1 MDRMLKILGFTPF
14 LLIVFL
20 NAFVDLG
27 HKILIQNSVFK
38 IYDGQAQIVLTAVV
52 NALILIPFILL
63 FSPAGYLSDRF
74 HKTAIIKKASA
85 AAIGLTLLITLSY
98 YLGWFEA
105 AFAMTFLL
113 AVQSAIYSPAK
124 YSFIKLLAGTENLAK
139 ANAFVQATTIVA
151 ILLGVFAFSL
161 LFEQQLAGQFYTDP
175 SQLLQTIAP
184 VGWLLVICSIME
196 WLLAQRL
203 PNLQVPSSELSN
215 SEPNKQQKASDQPS
229 FEWQQ
234 YARGEYLQA
243 NIKKLVANRS
253 IWLSIVGLSTYW
265 GISQVVLAAF
275 PAFAKETMGLTN
287 TVMIQGMLASS
298 GIGVV
303 IGSLLAGKASKHYIE
318 TGLIP
323 VASLGIVMALAALPH
338 LTALWLLTVD
348 FLCLG
353 FFGGLFLVPLNALIQ
368 YHAKDEEL
376 GTILAG
382 NNWVQNIVMLSFL
395 GLTVLFAVS
404 GVGSKG
410 LFYILTIVAIIG
422 TAYTL
427 YYLPQSFT
435 RYVAGWV
442 FATKYRIDVMGF
454 KNIPAQGGVLLL
466 GNHIS
471 WLDWAMVQI
480 ACPRPVKFVMLRDIY
495 QRWYLKWFLDFF
507 GVIPISGG
515 NSRESLAQI
524 NERLQ
529 AGQVVCL
536 FPEGAISRNGQLGE
550 FKTGYER
557 TVEGVDGKI
566 VPFYLRGLWG
576 SQFSLSTGDIRES
589 RKSGLRRDVIVAF
602 GKPLP
607 MTIKPPEL
615 KRKVFDLSISA
626 WDQHTQ
632 TLDTLPLAWMRTA
645 KQHGGK
651 LCMVDGKDGSPLNG
665 YKAMTGAITLSRQI
679 KTQSSEQNIGLLL
692 PASCGGILANMAVLL
707 AGKTVVNLNF
717 TASIPALKSA
727 IAKGEIHSIYTS
739 RRFINKLSK
748 RGFEFETLTNGTD
761 RGKTLAVFYL
771 EDMVTQIHKLTQLT
785 WMMATIVLPAS
796 LLNWLCGN
804 RAQLQDPAA
813 ILFSSGS
820 EGEPKGVVLSHQNI
834 MSNIRQVSD
843 VLDTQASDTIM
854 ATLPLFHAFGLTVTG
869 LMPMIE
875 GVPVVFHPDPTDT
888 LVIAKAIAKYDAT
901 VFCGTSTFLRLFTRN
916 DRIHPLMLDSL
927 RIIVSGAERL
937 NPEVRD
943 AFKLKFN
950 RSIYEGYG
958 TTETTPVA
966 SVNIPDRI
974 DPRSWKVQEGTRHGT
989 VGLPLPG
996 GSFQIVDPETL
1007 QPLPTGE
1014 DGLILFGG
1022 TQIMLGYLNDPDKT
1036 GDVIVELDNQRW
1048 YKTGDKGHLDKDGF
1062 LTIVDRYSRFAKIGG
1077 EMISL
1082 GAIETELGKVLPAEM
1097 EVLTTA
1103 IPDGKKGEKVVLL
1116 VASEMNDDE
1125 LTTMINKAE
1134 LNPLM
1139 KPSAVVPVE
1148 AIPKLGS
1155 GKNDFSQAKKIALEA
1170 CH

>member
-14 LLIVFL
+14 LLIIFI

-27 HKILIQNSVFK
+27 HKILIQNTVFK
-38 IYDGQAQIVLTAVV
+38 IYDGQTQIILTAVV

-74 HKTAIIKKASA
+74 PKVSIIKNASA

-113 AVQSAIYSPAK
+113 AIQSAVYSPAK
-124 YSFIKLLAGTENLAK
+124 YSFIKLLAGTDNLAK
-139 ANAFVQATTIVA
+139 ANGLVQATTIVA
-151 ILLGVFAFSL
+151 ILLGVFTFSWF
-161 LFEQQLAGQFYTDP
+161 FEQRLANQLYTDQ
-175 SQLLQTIAP
+175 SQLIQIIAP
-184 VGWLLVICSIME
+184 VGWLLVICSTIE

-203 PNLQVPSSELSN
+203 PNLGKPSEQKPFEL
-215 SEPNKQQKASDQPS
+215 K
-229 FEWQQ
+229 Q
-234 YARGEYLQA
+234 YAKGKYLRGNLQ
-243 NIKKLVANRS
+243 KLRANRA

-275 PAFAKETMGLTN
+275 PAFAKEVLNLTN
-287 TVMIQGMLASS
+287 TVVIQGILATS

-303 IGSLLAGKASKHYIE
+303 VGSLLAGRVSKHYIE

-323 VASLGIVMALAALPH
+323 LASIGIVISLVMLPQ
-338 LTALWLLTVD
+338 LTSTSMLIVD
-348 FLCLG
+348 FLCIG

-368 YHAKDEEL
+368 YHAKNHEL

-395 GLTVLFAVS
+395 TMTVLFAVS
-404 GVGSKG
+404 GMGSKG
-410 LFYILTIVAIIG
+410 LFYVLTLVAIVG
-422 TAYTL
+422 TTYTL
-427 YYLPQSFT
+427 YFLPQSFA
-435 RYVAGWV
+435 RYIAGWV
-442 FATKYRIDVMGF
+442 FATKYRIEVMGF

-480 ACPRPVKFVMLRDIY
+480 ACPRPVKFVMLREIY

-507 GVIPISGG
+507 GVIPISSG
-515 NSRESLAQI
+515 NSRESLSKI
-524 NERLQ
+524 NELLK

-557 TVEGVDGKI
+557 TVEGVEGKI

-576 SQFSLSTGDIRES
+576 SQFSLSTGNIRES

-607 MTIKPPEL
+607 MTTKASDL
-615 KRKVFDLSISA
+615 KRQVFDLSIST
-626 WDQHTQ
+626 WDQHTY
-632 TLDTLPLAWMRTA
+632 TLDTLPLAWIRTV
-645 KQHGGK
+645 KKKGSNF
-651 LCMVDGKDGSPLNG
+651 CMVDGKGGEPLSG
-665 YKAMTGAITLSRQI
+665 YKALAGALTFSQQI
-679 KTQSSEQNIGLLL
+679 KHNSSEKNIGLLL
-692 PASCGGILANMAVLL
+692 PASCGGILANMAALL

-717 TASIPALKSA
+717 SASIQALKSA
-727 IAKGEIHSIYTS
+727 IKKGEIRSIYTS
-739 RRFINKLSK
+739 RKFINKLTK
-748 RGFEFETLTNGTD
+748 RGFSFESLTEG
-761 RGKTLAVFYL
+761 LQVYYL
-771 EDMVTQIHKLTQLT
+771 EDMVAKTRKLTQLT
-785 WMMATIVLPAS
+785 WLIAAVTLPARW
-796 LLNWLCGN
+796 LNRLCGN
-804 RAQLQDPAA
+804 KSQLQDPAA

-820 EGEPKGVVLSHQNI
+820 EGEPKGVMLSHRNI

-843 VLDTQASDTIM
+843 VLDTSSNDTVM

-869 LMPMIE
+869 LMPLIE

-888 LVIAKAIAKYDAT
+888 LAIAKAIAKYEAT

-916 DRIHPLMLDSL
+916 DRIHPLMLASL
-927 RIIVSGAERL
+927 RVVVSGAEKL
-937 NPEVRD
+937 SPEVHD

-950 RSIYEGYG
+950 KPIYEGYG

-974 DPRSWKVQEGTRHGT
+974 DPNNWKVQEGTRQGT

-996 GSFQIVDPETL
+996 GSFRIVDPESL
-1007 QPLPTGE
+1007 EALPTGE

-1022 TQIMLGYLNDPDKT
+1022 PQIMLGYLKDKEKT
-1036 GDVIVELDNQRW
+1036 DEAIVTIDGQRW
-1048 YKTGDKGHLDKDGF
+1048 YKTGDKGHLDTDGF

-1082 GAIETELGKVLPAEM
+1082 GAIDTAMSKVFPEETEAVA
-1097 EVLTTA
+1097 TA
-1103 IPDGKKGEKVVLL
+1103 IPDGKKGEKVILL
-1116 VASEMNDDE
+1116 VASEMAEDE
-1125 LTTMINKAE
+1125 LKALINNAE
-1134 LNPLM
+1134 IPPIM
-1139 KPSAVVPVE
+1139 KPSGIIPVDT
-1148 AIPKLGS
+1148 IPKLGS
-1155 GKNDFSQAKKIALEA
+1155 GKNDYHQIKKIALA
-1170 CH
+1170 AA